1 MAGLYRR
8 QVHHQ
13 QCLGHPELLHLR
25 CINRKK
31 GKPYVPKLLIE
42 APTSAEEVYMWI
54 KGKWCTPVLVSL
66 LGVTIYEN
74 VEEDIGHT
82 NFWPFATPE
91 LLDIWFGKNSHSF
104 FLTASLGERKK
115 AVAIATRRAWGHLGD
130 QSSPSEYMSIGIINT
145 HDTYIAYQ

>member
-1 MAGLYRR
+1 MNTDIKSGMVGLYRR

-31 GKPYVPKLLIE
+31 GKPYVPKLLNE

-54 KGKWCTPVLVSL
+54 KGKLCTPVLVSL

-82 NFWPFATPE
+82 NF
-91 LLDIWFGKNSHSF
+91 
-104 FLTASLGERKK
+104 
-115 AVAIATRRAWGHLGD
+115 
-130 QSSPSEYMSIGIINT
+130 
-145 HDTYIAYQ
+145 